1 MKSMPLNR
9 EPTLSETEEFIDS
22 HEEKLKELVQDDVA
36 MELLEVMIRD
46 GVATIIEELA
56 EGYGLEVEVSSA
68 DE

>member
-46 GVATIIEELA
+46 DLATIIEELA